1 AQSLVRTRDQAAE
14 VKHAVEEV
22 AEDLA
27 AVNVALKDQLTA
39 GPTEAGVGNA
49 LYKTE
54 RIETRVHDVASELST
69 VNEALEVE
77 VEERYELNHH
87 VIAVKKEAVMARHA
101 AFHDPLTSL
110 ANRAMFDD
118 RLEHGLAQAT
128 RHKRT
133 LAVLYIDLDKFK
145 SVNDTFGHAAGDKV
159 LQQVADKLK
168 NMSRSEDTVSRRGGD
183 EFLYL
188 LTELKDE
195 ADAAAVA
202 TKIIHA
208 VSEPCDVSTDN
219 VMRHTT
225 VTPSIGIAIFP
236 KDGATP
242 EALLARADEA
252 MYRAKR
258 SGLGS
263 SFAR

>member
-1 AQSLVRTRDQAAE
+1 MKTLDQSEQ
-14 VKHAVEEV
+14 VKQAVEEV

-27 AVNVALKDQLTA
+27 AVNVALKDELTA

-54 RIETRVHDVASELST
+54 RIE
-69 VNEALEVE
+69 
-77 VEERYELNHH
+77 
-87 VIAVKKEAVMARHA
+87 
-101 AFHDPLTSL
+101 
-110 ANRAMFDD
+110 
-118 RLEHGLAQAT
+118 
-128 RHKRT
+128 
-133 LAVLYIDLDKFK
+133 
-145 SVNDTFGHAAGDKV
+145 
-159 LQQVADKLK
+159 KLK
-168 NMSRSEDTVSRRGGD
+168 SMSRTEDTVSRRGGD

-188 LTELKDE
+188 LTELRSE

-202 TKIIHA
+202 TKVIHA
-208 VSEPCDVSTDN
+208 VSEPVDVSTDN
-219 VMRHTT
+219 LVCYTT

-236 KDGATP
+236 QDGATA
-242 EALLARADEA
+242 EALIARADEA